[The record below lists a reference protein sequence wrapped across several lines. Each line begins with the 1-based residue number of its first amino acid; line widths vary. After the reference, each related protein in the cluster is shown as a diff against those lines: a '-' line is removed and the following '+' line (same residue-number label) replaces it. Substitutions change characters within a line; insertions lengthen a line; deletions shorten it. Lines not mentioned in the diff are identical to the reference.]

1 MSNSPDY
8 LYFQQLWLTKSK
20 YLRVLFKLKN
30 GKVGTILYRQCL
42 LCIRGSQIE
51 ITRQGLFNFRAET
64 TGMKKLPFPIVILVI
79 DLFYFIL
86 SKTLIDCLLV
96 VVPSS

>member
-20 YLRVLFKLKN
+20 YLKN
-30 GKVGTILYRQCL
+30 GKGGTILYRQYL
-42 LCIRGSQIE
+42 LWIRGSQIE
-51 ITRQGLFNFRAET
+51 ITRQGLFNFLAKT
-64 TGMKKLPFPIVILVI
+64 MGVKKLPFPIVILII

-86 SKTLIDCLLV
+86 SNILIDCLLV
-96 VVPSS
+96 VVPSSWNC